1 MNGLQIQSQ
10 AEIFLRES
18 MDSST
23 QALVGI
29 NEGISKMGDLV
40 EDIVPAASYTAYTWY
55 PLPSDC
61 VKVTEVNLNDGY
73 NTIYTG
79 WRLSPKGQQI
89 LFPDAETCIIH
100 YTREAIPLSTIN
112 DTPEMPAAFHKCLIT
127 YLKGWFRASNAIDDD
142 EKREGEN
149 LTNAVFYRELE
160 QVKRQFGR
168 GGNKQMIAQRHA

>member
-1 MNGLQIQSQ
+1 MTGIQIQSQ
-10 AEIFLRES
+10 AEIFLRQT
-18 MDSST
+18 MDAST

-40 EDIVPAASYTAYTWY
+40 EDYVPSTAYTANTWY
-55 PLPSDC
+55 ALPADC

-89 LFPDAETCIIH
+89 LFFEDESFIIH

-112 DTPEMPAAFHKCLIT
+112 DTLEMPAAYHKCLIT
-127 YLKGWFRASNAIDDD
+127 YLKGWFRASRAIDDD

-149 LTNAVFYRELE
+149 LMNAVFYREVE